1 MVTIHGENETSFL
14 ASQENIQSS
23 LGGFYYK
30 AETQM
35 FVVVPPGRI
44 IWQKW
49 LQSKILNLVSSCET
63 STHQACSFT
72 AEHKNNVLLPSLFE
86 SHTQQWCHS
95 VLTHPGV
102 HFYVTAKTTF
112 NSNPLKFCFASW
124 SLSFRNDTLGW
135 NHFTFRSGIKSG
147 WMWWIQ
153 HSVLSNSNCYSFH
166 IIMAAMA

>member
-1 MVTIHGENETSFL
+1 MN
-14 ASQENIQSS
+14 ASV
-23 LGGFYYK
+23 K

-44 IWQKW
+44 FWQKW